1 MQNFRIEYDKNV
13 IYNDKQKLQEILQTI
28 FNNFNI
34 YNDFYT
40 TNKFIL
46 NGDNEK
52 IINIEE
58 YNNILKNKD
67 IGQVINDFYEYLVKF
82 NEELEDKNNFI
93 TDINNKLYE
102 KYGNDKLQPYIKI

>member
-13 IYNDKQKLQEILQTI
+13 IYNDKQKLQEIIQTI

-46 NGDNEK
+46 MVMK
-52 IINIEE
+52 KKLL
-58 YNNILKNKD
+58 ILKNIIILLK
-67 IGQVINDFYEYLVKF
+67 
-82 NEELEDKNNFI
+82 
-93 TDINNKLYE
+93 
-102 KYGNDKLQPYIKI
+102 IKI